1 MNKKVVIIGSGMAGY
16 MLAIE
21 LRGLS
26 SEVAITLVTEN
37 DGRYYPK
44 PLLSSALHHKKSPA
58 MLTTAQ
64 AEEMADKYNLAI
76 HTHTKIAAID
86 QVQSSV
92 TTDNGTAIPFDK
104 LVLAT
109 GSIPRS
115 LHLPGGGGEQAYQIN
130 TIEQY
135 ESWLQSINKP
145 GKVAVIG
152 SGLVGVEFAHDLV
165 TAGYDVM
172 MFSQTPHAL
181 AELVPES
188 IGMRVTKHLCDLG
201 VQWHTDPV
209 QALEK
214 NGTVIKTEAQTS
226 QVMATLAAVG
236 IQAETRLAKKAGLE
250 INQAIVV
257 DQYLQTS
264 AKDIYAI
271 GDCATT
277 EGLHLT
283 YVAPIKQQVKAL
295 AQTLLGSACKVEYP
309 AMPVV
314 VKMPTFPLTLVPRRG
329 FAEGQWQTEE
339 SQTDSAVEVFYDANQ
354 QVQAFVL
361 AGAAIK
367 QRNTWLQKMPKLL
380 AS

>member
-1 MNKKVVIIGSGMAGY
+1 MAGY

-26 SEVAITLVTEN
+26 SEVAITLVTTS

-64 AEEMADKYNLAI
+64 AEEMAEKYNLTVYA
-76 HTHTKIAAID
+76 HTKVTAID
-86 QVQSSV
+86 HARSCVV
-92 TTDNGTAIPFDK
+92 TAEGTTILFDK

-109 GSIPRS
+109 GSIPRP
-115 LHLPGGGGEQAYQIN
+115 LRLPQGGGEQAYQIN

-135 ESWLQSINKP
+135 ETWLQSLNKP

-165 TAGYDVM
+165 TAGYDVI
-172 MFSQTPHAL
+172 MFSQTPQAL

-188 IGMRVTKHLCDLG
+188 IGMRVTQHLVNLG

-209 QALEK
+209 LALEQ
-214 NGTVIKTEAQTS
+214 NGTIIKTQAQSS
-226 QVMATLAAVG
+226 QVMASLAAVG
-236 IQAETRLAKKAGLE
+236 IQAETELAKGAGLAVD
-250 INQAIVV
+250 QAIVV
-257 DQYLQTS
+257 DGYLQTS
-264 AKDIYAI
+264 ASNIYAI
-271 GDCATT
+271 GDCAATQ
-277 EGLHLT
+277 GLHLT

-295 AQTLLGSACKVEYP
+295 AQTLLGAACKVEYP

-329 FAEGQWQTEE
+329 VMEGQWQTEE
-339 SQTDSAVEVFYDANQ
+339 NQTNSAVEVFYDTNQ
-354 QVQAFVL
+354 QIRAFVL
-361 AGAAIK
+361 AGEAIK